1 LLNLFVPS
9 IPAETYLPEQ
19 TTKMPGQILF
29 IPLLELGGKTFPI
42 KTRFGKIWGKTVS
55 ERVFE
60 MYLLDTNTI
69 IYYFK
74 GQGKVAQNLAQAPA
88 HEISISTIVLFEL
101 QVGIAKSNSP
111 AKRTQ
116 QLQQLLNRINLI
128 SFDQDAALAAAKIR
142 AQLEQQGTPI
152 GQMDTLIAGTAVAL
166 QATLVTYNVKEFTRV
181 SELTIVDWY

>member
-1 LLNLFVPS
+1 
-9 IPAETYLPEQ
+9 
-19 TTKMPGQILF
+19 
-29 IPLLELGGKTFPI
+29 
-42 KTRFGKIWGKTVS
+42 
-55 ERVFE
+55 

-74 GQGKVAQNLAQAPA
+74 GQGNVAQNLTKVSALEVA
-88 HEISISTIVLFEL
+88 ISTIVLFEL

-116 QLQQLLNRINLI
+116 QLQQLLSRINLVA
-128 SFDQDAALAAAKIR
+128 FDQNAALASAKIR

-166 QATLVTYNVKEFTRV
+166 QATLVTHNVKEFTRV
-181 SELTIVDWY
+181 SGLTIVDWY